1 MSQIEQKISDDI
13 TAMQARVDNIT
24 RSMRRIEEFTKR
36 FDAEKDS
43 GQVSVRLARLD
54 ELFEH
59 YGETVLKLQLL
70 SPVSKKE
77 YEGLLDDAEERFYR
91 CKSILT
97 NVLPKQPAT
106 NQSRSNQTV
115 TQINHV
121 KYPELKLPEFSGK
134 LADWKSFHDSFDA
147 AVNSCAQLSAV
158 QKFQYLKSTLKGEA
172 LRLIDPL
179 AVSSENYPLAWK
191 TLVNRYNN
199 KRLLIKCHIKA
210 LFDTPAMRR
219 ESPES
224 LLELVDSF
232 ERNISIL
239 KRLGEP
245 ADRWSSILVYQ
256 LSLRLDN
263 RTLRE
268 WEHHASRDTAREDG
282 AINDGMP
289 SYVCMIQFLQ
299 DYARVLQSLSPVS
312 QISQQTS
319 YRTVETKTKM
329 KSSVYHAAEFS
340 SSSSPSCHSCG
351 QNHYLANCPKFRR
364 LSPRERLDFAK
375 GHRLCL
381 NCLRTSSHICMN
393 CPSSNCRKCE
403 RKHHTLL
410 HLPPLESSHTD
421 QQTSHLPI
429 VANLNQPG
437 PPPVLPSTQVR
448 QSALCPTVN
457 QTAHFAN
464 SGNDIGVSS
473 NLSESLAAHSNCGSD
488 LVLLW
493 TALVNFE
500 DMSGKIHPVRILLDC
515 GSQCNFISESLR
527 QKLSLDTVVSRVD
540 VAGIGSSIAK
550 VERSSVAVVS
560 SRVAPYRKKLAFL
573 VLPAITRALP
583 HKTVSC
589 IDWNIPNYVYLADPT
604 FNIPGPIDAII
615 GNECFAEILRYGKIN
630 LENNNPVLQ
639 KTLFG
644 WVVFGKCKEDINP
657 ISDHSYHI
665 SRLDSL
671 ERLVTK
677 FWEMESCSSVDNW
690 SPSEQECENHFKQNT
705 TRDDRGR
712 YVVKLPKRL
721 ELISQLRDNKYN
733 AQRRFLA
740 LERKLEANLELKTM
754 YHEFIHEY
762 ISMGHMRE
770 ISAENDQSP
779 QYFLPHHAV
788 LRPESSTTKLR
799 TVFDASCKSQSGM
812 SLNDVLLTGP
822 TIQQSLIALVMRFC
836 MHAYVVTADIA
847 KMYRQIMVHPTDQPL
862 QRIYWR
868 DDKNTTLKIFQLQT
882 VTYGTNSASFLA
894 TRVLKQLAEDE
905 KVKFPL
911 AAPVIRS
918 DFYMDDLLTGCEDL
932 NKLKETC
939 SQLVSMLDSAGFQL
953 RKFSSN
959 SQDVLNMIPEHLR
972 ESKTILEFESGS
984 SIKTLGL
991 LWEPA
996 SDFISYNVPDWSPIE
1011 RYTKRI
1017 MLSRMSRLFDPLGL
1031 LGPLVVT
1038 AKITMQL
1045 VWKEQIPWD
1054 STLPPVI
1061 RQMWEEYQVQVAQIR
1076 NIRIPRFVL
1085 SLCKNSALQMHGFCD
1100 ASMQAYGACIY
1111 VRSIAP
1117 DEYCTVRLIATKSR
1131 VAPLEVK
1138 SIARLELCAALLL
1151 SQLTNTVLDSI
1162 GRVQEIFLWTDS
1174 TIVLHWLAATPSTW
1188 QTFVANRVA
1197 EIQRLTPNVVWRHV
1211 PSLENPADLLS
1222 RGMISKDL
1230 MDSSLWWNGPEWLAT
1245 TNHLWPDNIRPS
1257 QQVADQF
1264 LESRKISLHSSC
1276 SPSELIEQYSSLTK
1290 LLRIASL
1297 CRRFAHNSGSG
1308 NVRRLGPLTKLEIR
1322 QTLLSLIR
1330 LVQEQHFSAEISA
1343 LAAGRSVSRSSRL
1356 RYLHPMLQNGLIQVG
1371 GRLHFAKISPDR
1383 KFPFVLPDKNPLT
1396 SLIADTIHQQTL
1408 HGGSQL
1414 LLSTIRHEFWPLGG
1428 RNLARKTVHNCV
1440 TCAKAKPRTIEQLMG
1455 QLPPERVSP
1464 AYPFQFVGIDYAGP
1478 IYLRP
1483 NTRKGAPIK
1492 AYVAVFVCLVVKASH
1507 LELVTDLTSAAFIAA
1522 LRRFIARRGVPTTVY
1537 CDNATN
1543 FTAAQRELKELR
1555 QQFLSQKHK
1564 EAVHNEAST
1573 LKIEFHFIPP
1583 HAPTFGG
1590 LWEACVKSF
1599 KHHLRRIVGNSLLS
1613 AEAVSTVLAQIEGVL
1628 NSRPIT
1634 PLSSDPSDLQ
1644 ALTPGHFLIGRPILT
1659 LPEPDLSEIPTSRL
1673 DMWQKMQ
1680 LLTQHFWRRWQDEYL
1695 STLQTRYRWT
1705 TVNQNL
1711 LIGSIV
1717 LIRDDNKPIG
1727 KWSMGRVTDVH
1738 PGEDGLVRVATLRIP
1753 SGKLIKRPITKIC
1766 RLPVEVDAVT
1776 VAERPQSTTE
1786 PPAQTV

>member
-134 LADWKSFHDSFDA
+134 LADWQSFHDSFDA

-158 QKFQYLKSTLKGEA
+158 QKFQYLKGTLKVEA

-179 AVSSENYPLAWK
+179 AVSSENYPLAWE

-381 NCLRTSSHICMN
+381 NCLRTSSHICKN

-448 QSALCPTVN
+448 QSALCRTVN

-615 GNECFAEILRYGKIN
+615 GNECFAEILRYVKIN

-644 WVVFGKCKEDINP
+644 WVVSGKCKEDINP
-657 ISDHSYHI
+657 ISCHSYHV

-1245 TNHLWPDNIRPS
+1245 TNHLWP
-1257 QQVADQF
+1257 
-1264 LESRKISLHSSC
+1264 
-1276 SPSELIEQYSSLTK
+1276 
-1290 LLRIASL
+1290 
-1297 CRRFAHNSGSG
+1297 
-1308 NVRRLGPLTKLEIR
+1308 
-1322 QTLLSLIR
+1322 
-1330 LVQEQHFSAEISA
+1330 
-1343 LAAGRSVSRSSRL
+1343 
-1356 RYLHPMLQNGLIQVG
+1356 
-1371 GRLHFAKISPDR
+1371 
-1383 KFPFVLPDKNPLT
+1383 
-1396 SLIADTIHQQTL
+1396 
-1408 HGGSQL
+1408 
-1414 LLSTIRHEFWPLGG
+1414 GG

-1717 LIRDDNKPIG
+1717 LIRDDNQPIG

-1766 RLPVEVDAVT
+1766 RLSVEVDAVT